1 MLSPDHIDWLQHER
15 GIDPEVATAMGLY
28 SVARGVDGAAHENM
42 TGRILAFPFF
52 RHGEEVNTKYR
63 DPHDKSRMWQR
74 KGGQHILFNRDCLLD
89 PALEEGRLPLVIT
102 EGEIDCLTAAQVGF
116 PLSTSVP
123 DGAPPARDR
132 NGALIAVP
140 EGTADIDPETD
151 HKFGFVLEAWPLLS
165 KVKRII
171 LAVDDDEPGHRLRDE
186 LARRL
191 GRARCEFVTYPAEPV
206 VPDEHGE
213 LRRCK
218 DLNEVLVYL
227 GQKAVQDILFGAK
240 PMPVAGLYGEADFPP
255 EQPIEAVST
264 GWPRLDDHLRLYTPC
279 LMVVTGFA
287 NHGKA
292 LAVDTPIPTPSGWTT
307 MGDLQVG
314 DEVFDEAGRVCRV
327 RRATDVMVDR
337 PCYLVS
343 FSDGGRIV
351 ADADHLWLTST
362 EQSRNSE
369 RNSRSRAGRAAV
381 KPRGTDQ
388 SHKRTFSAVR
398 TTAEIAATLL
408 TQGGRPN
415 HRVPLSGALELP
427 PQPLPLDPYLLGVW
441 LGDGTSENGSI
452 TCFEPEIIESLSALG
467 ETITAWH
474 APGRY
479 NVTCLKTRLRAMGLL
494 GDKRIPPE
502 YLRASADQ
510 RLALLQGLMD
520 TDGHASR
527 DRRCEFVSMSRTL
540 AEGVRELALSL
551 GIKAVLTSGLASLGG
566 RVTGEKFRVMFAT
579 ATPVFRVKRKL
590 ERQRAG
596 VPVKSASRAIVAAEP
611 CKSVPVRCIEVDSPS
626 HLFLA
631 GRAMIPTHNSTWTTQ
646 LAANV
651 ALLHRWPVT
660 IASFEM
666 RKSMIDRTIRN
677 ALIAKVGG
685 GQAEAFQRA
694 RQIQRD
700 YFSWIAPQPDCEDAL
715 DIDWLLERATAAV
728 LRHGTKVL
736 LVDPWNEI
744 EHSRDRSETMTEYTS
759 RALRKLKRWAH
770 QMDALVIVVAHP
782 SKGAIH
788 KEAHEVTL
796 YDVADSAHWANK
808 PDLGVVI
815 ARLGENPEVDTLTA
829 VAVRKV
835 RYQPDAGKL
844 GTVEITF
851 DPKER
856 IFSE

>member
-15 GIDPEVATAMGLY
+15 GIDPEVAISMGLY
-28 SVARGVDGAAHENM
+28 SVARGVDGDAVESPN
-42 TGRILAFPFF
+42 GRILAFPFF

-287 NHGKA
+287 NHGK
-292 LAVDTPIPTPSGWTT
+292 
-307 MGDLQVG
+307 
-314 DEVFDEAGRVCRV
+314 
-327 RRATDVMVDR
+327 
-337 PCYLVS
+337 
-343 FSDGGRIV
+343 
-351 ADADHLWLTST
+351 
-362 EQSRNSE
+362 
-369 RNSRSRAGRAAV
+369 
-381 KPRGTDQ
+381 
-388 SHKRTFSAVR
+388 
-398 TTAEIAATLL
+398 
-408 TQGGRPN
+408 
-415 HRVPLSGALELP
+415 
-427 PQPLPLDPYLLGVW
+427 
-441 LGDGTSENGSI
+441 
-452 TCFEPEIIESLSALG
+452 
-467 ETITAWH
+467 
-474 APGRY
+474 
-479 NVTCLKTRLRAMGLL
+479 
-494 GDKRIPPE
+494 
-502 YLRASADQ
+502 
-510 RLALLQGLMD
+510 
-520 TDGHASR
+520 
-527 DRRCEFVSMSRTL
+527 
-540 AEGVRELALSL
+540 
-551 GIKAVLTSGLASLGG
+551 
-566 RVTGEKFRVMFAT
+566 
-579 ATPVFRVKRKL
+579 
-590 ERQRAG
+590 
-596 VPVKSASRAIVAAEP
+596 
-611 CKSVPVRCIEVDSPS
+611 
-626 HLFLA
+626 
-631 GRAMIPTHNSTWTTQ
+631 STWTTQ

-770 QMDALVIVVAHP
+770 QMDVLVIVVAHP